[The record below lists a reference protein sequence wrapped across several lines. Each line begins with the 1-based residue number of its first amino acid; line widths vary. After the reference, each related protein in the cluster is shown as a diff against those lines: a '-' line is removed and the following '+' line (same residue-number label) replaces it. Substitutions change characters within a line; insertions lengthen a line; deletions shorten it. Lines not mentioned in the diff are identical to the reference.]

1 MLVPEAEAPTVG
13 AVTATTLGEAAAD
26 RWLHPSPRLAVLRL
40 AEAGVATLLLVLAA
54 GLPLLL
60 TGLRLA
66 AGLTALGLLVAGVV
80 AAVLLRRR
88 VASWAFFERA
98 EDLLIRRGVLVQRLS
113 LVPYGRMQFVDVSS
127 GPLER
132 SLGLATLR
140 LHTAAA
146 ASDARIPGLPRAEAE
161 RLRVQLSAL
170 GGAQAAGL

>member
-1 MLVPEAEAPTVG
+1 VIAPAAPG
-13 AVTATTLGEAAAD
+13 GAAAD

-40 AEAGVATLLLVLAA
+40 AEAGVVTVLVVLAA

-60 TGLRLA
+60 TGFRLA
-66 AGLTALGLLVAGVV
+66 AGAAALGLLAAGAV

-88 VASWAFFERA
+88 VASWAFCERA
-98 EDLLIRRGVLVQRLS
+98 EDLLVRRGVMVQRLS

-161 RLRVQLSAL
+161 RLRDQLSTL

>member
-1 MLVPEAEAPTVG
+1 
-13 AVTATTLGEAAAD
+13 VTASSLGEATAD

-40 AEAGVATLLLVLAA
+40 AEAGVVTVLLVLAA
-54 GLPLLL
+54 GVPLLL
-60 TGLRLA
+60 VGLRLV
-66 AGLTALGLLVAGVV
+66 AGITALALLVAGAV

-88 VASWAFFERA
+88 VASWAFCERA

-161 RLRVQLSAL
+161 RLRDQLSTL